1 MGAHACDNC
10 HLLKKVDISNTK
22 IEEIQEFTFVHCT
35 SLSEVNLPPPLHT
48 ITGEALTHV
57 SFFYPAF
64 GVENKTPM
72 SGFVARRDGR
82 A

>member
-1 MGAHACDNC
+1 MTGAETQA
-10 HLLKKVDISNTK
+10 LA
-22 IEEIQEFTFVHCT
+22 QESWQSCGCGPFVA
-35 SLSEVNLPPPLHT
+35 L
-48 ITGEALTHV
+48 TGEALTHV